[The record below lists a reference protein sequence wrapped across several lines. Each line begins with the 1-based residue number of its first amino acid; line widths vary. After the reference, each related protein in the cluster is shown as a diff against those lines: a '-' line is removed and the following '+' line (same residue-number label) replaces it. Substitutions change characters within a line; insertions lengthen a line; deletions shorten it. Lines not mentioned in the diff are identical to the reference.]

1 MHLFQ
6 HTGER
11 RFSLQALM
19 NFVDFICVNSTAA
32 AIEDVNA
39 ANEDLPANS
48 VTDGIA
54 LDGTELLALAATNGV
69 AILQTAA
76 TAAEQAAIARELLNH
91 AGLAAVVTAEP
102 GAFDDLDASGSPLLR
117 RSPRSVHGLG

>member
-1 MHLFQ
+1 MHLLQ

-11 RFSLQALM
+11 RFSLSAIM

-32 AIEDVNA
+32 VIEDVNA
-39 ANEDLPANS
+39 ANEDLAANS

-54 LDGTELLALAATNGV
+54 LDGTELLALAATDGV

-76 TAAEQAAIARELLNH
+76 TAAEVADIIRELLNY
-91 AGLAAVVTAEP
+91 AGLDAVLPAEP
-102 GAFDDLDASGSPLLR
+102 GAFDDLGLSGSPLLR
-117 RSPRSVHGLG
+117 RSPRSVHGLS